1 MSKTILTIHIDI
13 ESERTNEEV
22 LGILSQ
28 FEERLNAASIGRFV
42 GSGGG
47 MNQIDVSYLVTD
59 PELAKKVMEEAVA
72 SLGISAQ
79 HSFIAEEFTG
89 DESELFD
96 DLEGVSIAKLS
107 YFFGVILFLFV
118 AFIYIVWNV
127 FVEIRK

>member
-22 LGILSQ
+22 LSILSQ
-28 FEERLNAASIGRFV
+28 FEERLNTASIGRFV

-59 PELAKKVMEEAVA
+59 QEFAKKVMEEAFA
-72 SLGISAQ
+72 SLGVSAK

-96 DLEGVSIAKLS
+96 DIEGVSIAKLF

-127 FVEIRK
+127 VVEIRK